1 MKIFVSYSRSD
12 AGDFAEQIQK
22 HFTNFKNYDVFT
34 DVNNINAGEDWSDTI
49 EKNISKCDIFV
60 IIITYGALQSPHV
73 KNEFLQ
79 AQREHKRIIPCFHK
93 DVGEGYITWGLSK
106 IQGVEFT
113 DKYELARDLYAEV
126 VERKTESKKDISG
139 VFTTPSVQ
147 SPKPMEVN
155 EVPKSKENT
164 VPRDSYAPSL
174 GGSYSHVKNKEKRG
188 SKSKIV
194 VPILGVVAVIV
205 AIVVFAFPASTD
217 QPFHFPT
224 SSVFELNPPKTSPNG
239 GNMNPAPPTSQPPQ
253 TSAFASGRDHGCA
266 DAKISDASDRY
277 INQLEKGPSYH
288 TEDFMQGYNRGYS
301 ECSEDDASEESEEN
315 RIAQNAPEEQN
326 NLFGQTPEI
335 NKEENKT

>member
-73 KNEFLQ
+73 KNEYLQ

-93 DVGEGYITWGLSK
+93 DVGEGDITWGLSK

-147 SPKPMEVN
+147 SPKPMEVK
-155 EVPKSKENT
+155 EVRKSKEDA
-164 VPRDSYAPSL
+164 VP
-174 GGSYSHVKNKEKRG
+174 SYS
-188 SKSKIV
+188 
-194 VPILGVVAVIV
+194 
-205 AIVVFAFPASTD
+205 
-217 QPFHFPT
+217 
-224 SSVFELNPPKTSPNG
+224 
-239 GNMNPAPPTSQPPQ
+239 
-253 TSAFASGRDHGCA
+253 
-266 DAKISDASDRY
+266 Y
-277 INQLEKGPSYH
+277 
-288 TEDFMQGYNRGYS
+288 
-301 ECSEDDASEESEEN
+301 
-315 RIAQNAPEEQN
+315 
-326 NLFGQTPEI
+326 
-335 NKEENKT
+335 